1 MSTIKNLWNK
11 TETEVVVTSSPEN
24 SVEKIARPESFVDVL
39 DKNQYINADSD
50 HGREPTDEEMKTLR
64 HVSEQIPVRC
74 WLVAVVELAERF
86 SYYGLSA
93 PFQNYMQNGPNDTP
107 KAVSYTH
114 LDVYKR
120 QLPLMVP
127 LSDTS
132 MQRMLL
138 RINKCWQKLV
148 TRKN

>member
-11 TETEVVVTSSPEN
+11 TETEVVVTSSLDN
-24 SVEKIARPESFVDVL
+24 SVEKIARPESFVDVS
-39 DKNQYINADSD
+39 DKNQYINADSG

-107 KAVSYTH
+107 KGILNLKNQGATA
-114 LDVYKR
+114 
-120 QLPLMVP
+120 
-127 LSDTS
+127 LS
-132 MQRMLL
+132 
-138 RINKCWQKLV
+138 
-148 TRKN
+148 